1 VNGYPITM
9 SLTID
14 QFLKQELERLKTSGL
29 YRDMKRITGH
39 IDTTVS
45 IDGKE
50 VILLSSNNYL
60 GLAFHPKL
68 KEAAASALREYG
80 TGACASRLISGNM
93 EIHEELE
100 NKTAKFKG
108 CQSAI
113 VFPTGY
119 MANIGVITS
128 LAGNGDLILSD
139 ELNHASIID
148 GCKLSGAEV
157 RVYPH
162 KNIEK
167 LKEILSQGNAS
178 SSKGSYK
185 RMLIVT
191 DGVFSM
197 DGDITPLPEIL
208 DVAREEDALVIL
220 DDAHA
225 TGVLGE
231 NGKGTAEHFGLTD
244 ENLIHMGT
252 FSKALGSMGGYIA
265 GSKVIIEYLRNN
277 ARPFIYS
284 TALPPS
290 VCASSIAAI
299 DILEKEPSIR
309 TRLWRNIARFRK
321 GLTNLGYN
329 TMESQTQIIPILI
342 GDASLTMKFATAIFQ
357 KGVYAPGIRPPTVP
371 EGKSRIRTS
380 LMASHTDEQIDK
392 VLAVFESEGRR
403 LHII

>member
-1 VNGYPITM
+1 MN
-9 SLTID
+9 LAID
-14 QFLKQELERLKTSGL
+14 QLLKQEIDRLKTLGL
-29 YRDMKRITGH
+29 YRDLKRIVGP
-39 IDTTVS
+39 IDTTVA

-60 GLAFHPKL
+60 GIATHPKL
-68 KEAAASALREYG
+68 KEAAVSALREYG
-80 TGACASRLISGNM
+80 TGASSSRLISGNM

-100 NKTAKFKG
+100 KKTAKFKG

-128 LAGNGDLILSD
+128 LASKGDLILSD

-148 GCKLSGAEV
+148 GCRLSGAEI

-167 LKEILSQGNAS
+167 LKEILSQGKAS

-208 DVAREEDALVIL
+208 GVAREEDALVIV

-225 TGVLGE
+225 TGVLGT
-231 NGKGTAEHFGLTD
+231 NGKGTAEHFGLKD
-244 ENLIHMGT
+244 ENLIQMGT

-265 GSKVIIEYLRNN
+265 GPEIVIEYLRNK
-277 ARPFIYS
+277 ARSFIYS

-290 VCASSIAAI
+290 LCASSIAAI
-299 DILEKEPSIR
+299 EIIENEPWIR
-309 TRLWRNIARFRK
+309 TRLWRNITRFRR

-342 GDASLTMKFATAIFQ
+342 GDTSLTMKFATAIFQ

-380 LMASHTDEQIDK
+380 LMASHTDEQIDR

-403 LHII
+403 LGIC

>member
-1 VNGYPITM
+1 M
-9 SLTID
+9 D
-14 QFLKQELERLKTSGL
+14 QFFEQEIERLKTSGL
-29 YRDMKRITGH
+29 YRGLKRIAGH

-60 GLAFHPKL
+60 GLASHPKL

-80 TGACASRLISGNM
+80 TGACSSRLISGNM
-93 EIHEELE
+93 KIHEELE
-100 NKTAKFKG
+100 KKTAKFKG

-113 VFPTGY
+113 VFSTGY

-128 LAGNGDLILSD
+128 LAGKGDLILSD

-148 GCKLSGAEV
+148 GCKLSGAKV
-157 RVYPH
+157 KVYPH

-185 RMLIVT
+185 RTLIVT

-208 DVAREEDALVIL
+208 DVAREEDALVML

-244 ENLIHMGT
+244 GNLIHMGT
-252 FSKALGSMGGYIA
+252 FSKALGSMGGYIT
-265 GSKVIIEYLRNN
+265 GSKIIIEYLKNN

-299 DILEKEPSIR
+299 DLLEKEPSIR

-321 GLTNLGYN
+321 GLINLGYN
-329 TMESQTQIIPILI
+329 MMESQTQIIPILI
-342 GDASLTMKFATAIFQ
+342 GDTSLTMEFARAIFE

-371 EGKSRIRTS
+371 EGKSRIRTG

-403 LHII
+403 LGIC

>member
-1 VNGYPITM
+1 M
-9 SLTID
+9 SLPID
-14 QFLKQELERLKTSGL
+14 QFLKEEIERLKRLGL
-29 YRDMKRITGH
+29 YRDMKRIVGH

-60 GLAFHPKL
+60 GLASHPKL
-68 KEAAASALREYG
+68 KEAAASALTEYG

-100 NKTAKFKG
+100 RKTAKFKG

-128 LAGNGDLILSD
+128 LAMEGDLILSD

-148 GCKLSGAEV
+148 GCRLSGAKIK
-157 RVYPH
+157 VYPH

-185 RMLIVT
+185 RTLIVT

-208 DVAREEDALVIL
+208 GIAMKEDALVIV

-231 NGKGTAEHFGLTD
+231 NGKGTAEYFGLTD
-244 ENLIHMGT
+244 EKLIHMGT

-265 GSKVIIEYLRNN
+265 GSKVIIEYLKNN

-299 DILEKEPSIR
+299 DIIENEPLTR
-309 TRLWRNIARFRK
+309 KRLWENITRFRK

-342 GDASLTMKFATAIFQ
+342 GDASLTMEFARAIFQ

-403 LHII
+403 LGIC

>member
-1 VNGYPITM
+1 MN
-9 SLTID
+9 LAID
-14 QFLKQELERLKTSGL
+14 QLLKQEIDRLKTLGL
-29 YRDMKRITGH
+29 YRDLKRIVGP
-39 IDTTVS
+39 IDTTVA

-60 GLAFHPKL
+60 GIATHPKL
-68 KEAAASALREYG
+68 KEAAVSALREYG
-80 TGACASRLISGNM
+80 TGASSSRLISGNM

-100 NKTAKFKG
+100 KKTAKFKG

-128 LAGNGDLILSD
+128 LASKGDLILSD

-148 GCKLSGAEV
+148 GCRLSGAEI

-167 LKEILSQGNAS
+167 LKEILSQGKAS

-208 DVAREEDALVIL
+208 GVAREEDALVIV

-225 TGVLGE
+225 TGVLGT
-231 NGKGTAEHFGLTD
+231 NGKGTAEHFGLKD
-244 ENLIHMGT
+244 ENLIQMGT

-265 GSKVIIEYLRNN
+265 GPEIVIEYLRNK
-277 ARPFIYS
+277 ARSFIYS
-284 TALPPS
+284 TAHPQ
-290 VCASSIAAI
+290 A
-299 DILEKEPSIR
+299 
-309 TRLWRNIARFRK
+309 F
-321 GLTNLGYN
+321 
-329 TMESQTQIIPILI
+329 
-342 GDASLTMKFATAIFQ
+342 
-357 KGVYAPGIRPPTVP
+357 
-371 EGKSRIRTS
+371 
-380 LMASHTDEQIDK
+380 
-392 VLAVFESEGRR
+392 VLLLLQLLR
-403 LHII
+403 